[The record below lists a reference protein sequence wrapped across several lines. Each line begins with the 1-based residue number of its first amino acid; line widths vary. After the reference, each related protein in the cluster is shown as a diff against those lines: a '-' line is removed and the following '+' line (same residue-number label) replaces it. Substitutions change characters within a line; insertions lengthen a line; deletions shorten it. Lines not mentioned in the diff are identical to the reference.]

1 MIALV
6 VFFCVAVLAIG
17 GAFTLLYHRHPLV
30 ASLGMACTTLSVGAF
45 YVMLH
50 VPFLGLFQA
59 IVYAGAVMVI
69 VLYVI
74 MALGGEEQGPRV
86 GRVQAGL
93 AYAAALLF
101 LLHVYRTTFQATGS
115 PFPPVD
121 PAYGSIASFGE
132 ALVTTYAVPFE
143 IASLLLVGAMVGAVV
158 LARRRWT

>member
-1 MIALV
+1 MIGLV
-6 VFFCVAVLAIG
+6 VFFCVAVMAIA

-30 ASLGMACTTLSVGAF
+30 ASLGMACATLSVGAF

-86 GRVQAGL
+86 GKAQSVL
-93 AYAAALLF
+93 TYVAALLF
-101 LLHVYRTTFQATGS
+101 LLHVYRSTLEASGGAL
-115 PFPPVD
+115 PPVA
-121 PAYGSIASFGE
+121 PEYGSIVSFGE

-158 LARRRWT
+158 LSKRRWE